1 MTVVGL
7 YVIVELVDV
16 IGQIVMLNKIIE
28 KKRDLSNKLKLHIRK
43 KAMKQFE
50 DKLVLLQKK
59 ISDYSKD
66 ELESFVAKEEK
77 DIIKSY
83 KNKSIAALL
92 ALLGINI
99 F

>member
-1 MTVVGL
+1 
-7 YVIVELVDV
+7 
-16 IGQIVMLNKIIE
+16 MLNKIIE
-28 KKRDLSNKLKLHIRK
+28 KKRDLSHKLKMHIRK
-43 KAMKQFE
+43 KAIKQLE

-59 ISDYSKD
+59 ISDYQKD
-66 ELESFVAKEEK
+66 ELESFVAEEEK

-83 KNKSIAALL
+83 KNKSMAALL

>member
-1 MTVVGL
+1 MF
-7 YVIVELVDV
+7 
-16 IGQIVMLNKIIE
+16 NKIKE
-28 KKRDLSNKLKLHIRK
+28 KKRDLAHKLKMHIRK

-59 ISDYSKD
+59 ISDYTKD

-77 DIIKSY
+77 EIIKSY
-83 KNKSIAALL
+83 KTKSIAALL

>member
-1 MTVVGL
+1 MF
-7 YVIVELVDV
+7 
-16 IGQIVMLNKIIE
+16 NKIIE
-28 KKRDLSNKLKLHIRK
+28 KKRDLAYKLKMHIRK

-59 ISDYSKD
+59 ISDYTKD

-83 KNKSIAALL
+83 KTKSMAALL

>member
-1 MTVVGL
+1 MF
-7 YVIVELVDV
+7 
-16 IGQIVMLNKIIE
+16 NKIKE
-28 KKRDLSNKLKLHIRK
+28 KKRDLAHKLKMHIRK

-59 ISDYSKD
+59 ISDYPKD

-83 KNKSIAALL
+83 KTKSIAALL

>member
-1 MTVVGL
+1 MLTGL
-7 YVIVELVDV
+7 
-16 IGQIVMLNKIIE
+16 KE
-28 KKRDLSNKLKLHIRK
+28 KKRNLAHKLKMHIRK

-59 ISDYSKD
+59 ISDYTKD

-83 KNKSIAALL
+83 KNRSIGALL

>member
-1 MTVVGL
+1 MFDKIKSIKMVV
-7 YVIVELVDV
+7 
-16 IGQIVMLNKIIE
+16 IE
-28 KKRDLSNKLKLHIRK
+28 KKRSLTHKLKMHIRK
-43 KAMKQFE
+43 KAMRQFE

-59 ISDYSKD
+59 ISDYKKD

-83 KNKSIAALL
+83 KNKSIAGLL

>member
-1 MTVVGL
+1 M
-7 YVIVELVDV
+7 
-16 IGQIVMLNKIIE
+16 
-28 KKRDLSNKLKLHIRK
+28 HIRK
-43 KAMKQFE
+43 KAMRQFE

-59 ISDYSKD
+59 ISDYPKD

-83 KNKSIAALL
+83 KNKSIGALL

>member
-1 MTVVGL
+1 MLVGL
-7 YVIVELVDV
+7 
-16 IGQIVMLNKIIE
+16 KE
-28 KKRDLSNKLKLHIRK
+28 KKKDLTNKLKLHIRK
-43 KAMKQFE
+43 KAIKQFE

>member
-1 MTVVGL
+1 MLAGL
-7 YVIVELVDV
+7 K
-16 IGQIVMLNKIIE
+16 G
-28 KKRDLSNKLKLHIRK
+28 KKRDLTSKLKLHIRK

-59 ISDYSKD
+59 ISDYTKD

-83 KNKSIAALL
+83 KNKSITALL

>member
-1 MTVVGL
+1 
-7 YVIVELVDV
+7 
-16 IGQIVMLNKIIE
+16 MLKKINE
-28 KKRDLSNKLKLHIRK
+28 KKNELSHKLKMHIRK
-43 KAMKQFE
+43 KAMRQFE

-83 KNKSIAALL
+83 KNKSIGALL

>member
-1 MTVVGL
+1 MF
-7 YVIVELVDV
+7 
-16 IGQIVMLNKIIE
+16 NKIIE
-28 KKRDLSNKLKLHIRK
+28 KKRDLAYKLKMHIRK

-59 ISDYSKD
+59 ISDYTKD

-77 DIIKSY
+77 EIIKSY

>member
-1 MTVVGL
+1 
-7 YVIVELVDV
+7 
-16 IGQIVMLNKIIE
+16 MLSDLKE
-28 KKRDLSNKLKLHIRK
+28 KKRDLTSKLKMHIRK

-59 ISDYSKD
+59 ISDYTKD

>member
-1 MTVVGL
+1 MKIMSNKNL
-7 YVIVELVDV
+7 NNL
-16 IGQIVMLNKIIE
+16 MLTNLKE
-28 KKRDLSNKLKLHIRK
+28 KKKDLTNKLKMHIRK

-59 ISDYSKD
+59 ISDYTKD

-83 KNKSIAALL
+83 KTKSIAALL

>member
-1 MTVVGL
+1 
-7 YVIVELVDV
+7 
-16 IGQIVMLNKIIE
+16 MLDTIL
-28 KKRDLSNKLKLHIRK
+28 KKKKNLKDRLKLHIRK

-50 DKLVLLQKK
+50 DKLALLQKK
-59 ISDYSKD
+59 ISDYTKD

-83 KNKSIAALL
+83 KNRSIGALL

>member
-1 MTVVGL
+1 MFD
-7 YVIVELVDV
+7 IVL
-16 IGQIVMLNKIIE
+16 
-28 KKRDLSNKLKLHIRK
+28 KKKKNLKDRLKLHIRK

-50 DKLVLLQKK
+50 DKLALLQKK
-59 ISDYSKD
+59 ISDYTKD

-83 KNKSIAALL
+83 KNRSIGALL

>member
-1 MTVVGL
+1 MLSGL
-7 YVIVELVDV
+7 
-16 IGQIVMLNKIIE
+16 KE
-28 KKRDLSNKLKLHIRK
+28 KKRDLTSKLKMHIRK

-59 ISDYSKD
+59 ISDYTKD

-77 DIIKSY
+77 EIIKSY

>member
-1 MTVVGL
+1 
-7 YVIVELVDV
+7 
-16 IGQIVMLNKIIE
+16 
-28 KKRDLSNKLKLHIRK
+28 
-43 KAMKQFE
+43 MKQFE

-59 ISDYSKD
+59 ISDYTKD

-99 F
+99 L

>member
-1 MTVVGL
+1 MIPQVLNLNNFMLTGL
-7 YVIVELVDV
+7 
-16 IGQIVMLNKIIE
+16 KE
-28 KKRDLSNKLKLHIRK
+28 KKRNLAHKLKLHIRK

-50 DKLVLLQKK
+50 DKLALLQKK
-59 ISDYSKD
+59 ISDYTKD

>member
-1 MTVVGL
+1 M
-7 YVIVELVDV
+7 IS
-16 IGQIVMLNKIIE
+16 KIIQ
-28 KKRDLSNKLKLHIRK
+28 KKNNLTHKLKMHIRK

-59 ISDYSKD
+59 ISDYTKD

-99 F
+99 L

>member
-1 MTVVGL
+1 M
-7 YVIVELVDV
+7 IS
-16 IGQIVMLNKIIE
+16 KIIQ
-28 KKRDLSNKLKLHIRK
+28 KKNNLTYKLKMHIRK

-59 ISDYSKD
+59 ISDYTKD

-77 DIIKSY
+77 EIIKSY

>member
-1 MTVVGL
+1 M
-7 YVIVELVDV
+7 
-16 IGQIVMLNKIIE
+16 
-28 KKRDLSNKLKLHIRK
+28 HIRK

-50 DKLVLLQKK
+50 DKLVILQKK
-59 ISDYSKD
+59 ISDYPKD

>member
-1 MTVVGL
+1 MF
-7 YVIVELVDV
+7 
-16 IGQIVMLNKIIE
+16 NKIKE
-28 KKRDLSNKLKLHIRK
+28 KKRDLAHKLKMHIRK

-59 ISDYSKD
+59 ISDYTKD
-66 ELESFVAKEEK
+66 ELESFVANEEK

-83 KNKSIAALL
+83 KTKSIAALL

>member
-1 MTVVGL
+1 MLTGL
-7 YVIVELVDV
+7 
-16 IGQIVMLNKIIE
+16 KE
-28 KKRDLSNKLKLHIRK
+28 KKRDLTSKLKMHIRK

-59 ISDYSKD
+59 ISDYTKD

-83 KNKSIAALL
+83 KNKSIAVLL

>member
-1 MTVVGL
+1 
-7 YVIVELVDV
+7 
-16 IGQIVMLNKIIE
+16 MLTALKE
-28 KKRDLSNKLKLHIRK
+28 KRRNLTHKLKIHIRK

-59 ISDYSKD
+59 ISDYTKD

-77 DIIKSY
+77 DIIKNY
-83 KNKSIAALL
+83 KNKSIAVLL

>member
-1 MTVVGL
+1 
-7 YVIVELVDV
+7 
-16 IGQIVMLNKIIE
+16 MLKKIKE
-28 KKRDLSNKLKLHIRK
+28 KKIELSHKLKMHIRK

-59 ISDYSKD
+59 ISDYTKD

-83 KNKSIAALL
+83 KTKSIAALL

>member
-1 MTVVGL
+1 MF
-7 YVIVELVDV
+7 
-16 IGQIVMLNKIIE
+16 NKIKE
-28 KKRDLSNKLKLHIRK
+28 KKRDLSHKLKMHIRK

-59 ISDYSKD
+59 ISDYPKD

-83 KNKSIAALL
+83 KTKSIAALL

>member
-1 MTVVGL
+1 MF
-7 YVIVELVDV
+7 
-16 IGQIVMLNKIIE
+16 NKIKE
-28 KKRDLSNKLKLHIRK
+28 KKRDLAHKLKMHIRK
-43 KAMKQFE
+43 KEMKQFE

-59 ISDYSKD
+59 ISDYTKD
-66 ELESFVAKEEK
+66 ELESFVANEEK

-83 KNKSIAALL
+83 KTKSIAALL

>member
-1 MTVVGL
+1 
-7 YVIVELVDV
+7 
-16 IGQIVMLNKIIE
+16 
-28 KKRDLSNKLKLHIRK
+28 
-43 KAMKQFE
+43 MKQFE
-50 DKLVLLQKK
+50 DKLILLQKK
-59 ISDYSKD
+59 ISDYPKD

-83 KNKSIAALL
+83 KNKSITALL

>member
-1 MTVVGL
+1 MLT
-7 YVIVELVDV
+7 EL
-16 IGQIVMLNKIIE
+16 KE
-28 KKRDLSNKLKLHIRK
+28 KKKDLTDKLKLHIRK

-59 ISDYSKD
+59 ISDYPKN

>member
-1 MTVVGL
+1 MF
-7 YVIVELVDV
+7 
-16 IGQIVMLNKIIE
+16 NKIIE
-28 KKRDLSNKLKLHIRK
+28 KKRDLSHKLKMHIRK

-50 DKLVLLQKK
+50 EKLVLLQKK

-83 KNKSIAALL
+83 KNKSIGALL

>member
-1 MTVVGL
+1 MLTGL
-7 YVIVELVDV
+7 
-16 IGQIVMLNKIIE
+16 KE
-28 KKRDLSNKLKLHIRK
+28 KKRNLAYKLKLHIRK

-59 ISDYSKD
+59 ISDYTKD
-66 ELESFVAKEEK
+66 ELESFVAIEEK
-77 DIIKSY
+77 EIIKSY
-83 KNKSIAALL
+83 RNRSIAGLL

>member
-1 MTVVGL
+1 
-7 YVIVELVDV
+7 
-16 IGQIVMLNKIIE
+16 MLNKIIE

>member
-1 MTVVGL
+1 MLTGL
-7 YVIVELVDV
+7 
-16 IGQIVMLNKIIE
+16 KE
-28 KKRDLSNKLKLHIRK
+28 KKRDLTSKLKMHIRK

-59 ISDYSKD
+59 ITDYTKD

-83 KNKSIAALL
+83 KNKSIAVLL